1 GVFCAQG
8 TRQLGHCIADRSS
21 DRWCQNSFARPKT
34 SQSKSDLRGEIRD
47 RNTCGTHVV
56 DIVRNQTKVFF
67 PYGNPLT
74 IGSVLK
80 STIGA
85 EEHHAR
91 ANRKVRSASR
101 LHHARSFVAQD

>member
-1 GVFCAQG
+1 MSCTESA
-8 TRQLGHCIADRSS
+8 RQLCHCIADRSS
-21 DRWCQNSFARPKT
+21 DRRCQNSFAFSKT

-47 RNTCGTHVV
+47 RNTCGAHVV
-56 DIVRNQTKVFF
+56 DVARNQAKVFL

-80 STIGA
+80 SAVGA

-91 ANRKVRSASR
+91 SDGKVRSASVP
-101 LHHARSFVAQD
+101 HHARSFITQD